1 MRSLSIYLFSVNPQ
15 NYPIFK
21 ANKPALL
28 EYLGMDFFVLVNP
41 GSDRYVFCTTVP
53 KHESGP
59 GAVFVDL

>member
-1 MRSLSIYLFSVNPQ
+1 MDQ
-15 NYPIFK
+15 NHQTLLK

-28 EYLGMDFFVLVNP
+28 EYFGYGFFRVSQSWFGSVRVLG
-41 GSDRYVFCTTVP
+41 TTVP